1 MYKFVKET
9 IVNNGGSGVFSAANG
24 VLSAKKI
31 MNLPVTSIVRAYKRG
46 YKAPVKDK
54 WTVQFNAVS
63 STETATD
70 YRFVINLTQKG
81 KYDAEFQNTLT
92 YSGVKVS
99 VEVAVAPSMTAASL
113 AELVEDALN
122 DYQTLKGWKYVTVTR
137 TTDTITLEVTD
148 EYNRIKSLELQ
159 AIGTSLTG
167 YAAYTSVAFATG
179 SPTHVATGSEGFGTC
194 HWVMKNLRLPTLANT
209 SFGAPFSDERPVP
222 GAQYSQYTFVQKSER
237 PELGGMSAVNSEVT
251 SKTTHVLYCDAASS
265 AALEAACVSAGI
277 SIDTVGV
284 DVTAVT
290 LDDISLAS
298 ATSTGGA
305 QITYTTT
312 PTGVTGAIFARDTDG
327 DTIAGTLNESKVSL
341 TRGGVL
347 SLASGHGIAATD
359 VLGFAVTIDDKT
371 FKVKA
376 TIKA

>member
-9 IVNNGGSGVFSAANG
+9 IVNNGGSGVFSVADG

-54 WTVQFNAVS
+54 WSVKFGAVS

-81 KYDAEFQNTLT
+81 KYDAEFQNMLT

-99 VEVAVAPSMTAASL
+99 VEVAVTPSMTAASL

-122 DYQTLKGWKYVTVTR
+122 DYQTVKGWKYVTVTR
-137 TTDTITLEVTD
+137 SSDTITLEVTD

-237 PELGGMSAVNSEVT
+237 PELGGTSAVNSEVT

-284 DVTAVT
+284 DVSAVT
-290 LDDISLAS
+290 LGNISLAS
-298 ATSTGGA
+298 AAGTGGA
-305 QITYTTT
+305 KITYTTT
-312 PTGVTGAIFARDTDG
+312 PSGVTGAIFARDTDG
-327 DTIAGTLNESKVSL
+327 DIIAGTLDESKVSL
-341 TRGGVL
+341 TSDGVL
-347 SLASGHGIAATD
+347 SLATGHGIAAND
-359 VLGFAVTIDDKT
+359 KLGFAVTIDDKT
-371 FKVKA
+371 FKVTA

>member
-31 MNLPVTSIVRAYKRG
+31 MNLPVTSIVSAYKRG

-54 WTVQFNAVS
+54 WTIKFNAVS

-122 DYQTLKGWKYVTVTR
+122 DYQTVKGWKYVTVTR
-137 TTDTITLEVTD
+137 SSDTITLEVTD

-277 SIDTVGV
+277 SIDIVGV
-284 DVTAVT
+284 VVSAIT
-290 LDDISLAS
+290 LGNISLAS
-298 ATSTGGA
+298 AAGTGGA
-305 QITYTTT
+305 KITYTTT
-312 PTGVTGAIFARDTDG
+312 PSGVTGAIFARDTDG
-327 DTIAGTLNESKVSL
+327 DTIAGTLDESKVSL
-341 TRGGVL
+341 TNDGVL
-347 SLASGHGIAATD
+347 SLASGHGIAAND

-371 FKVKA
+371 FKVTA

>member
-31 MNLPVTSIVRAYKRG
+31 MNLPVTSIVSAYKRG

-54 WTVQFNAVS
+54 WTVQFNTVS

-122 DYQTLKGWKYVTVTR
+122 DYQTVKGWKYVTVTR

-284 DVTAVT
+284 DVSAVT
-290 LDDISLAS
+290 LGNISLTS
-298 ATSTGGA
+298 ATGTGGA
-305 QITYTTT
+305 KITYTTT
-312 PTGVTGAIFARDTDG
+312 PSGVTGAIFARNTDG

-341 TRGGVL
+341 TSDGVL
-347 SLASGHGIAATD
+347 SLASGHGIAAND
-359 VLGFAVTIDDKT
+359 KLGFAVTIDDKT
-371 FKVKA
+371 FKVTA

>member
-31 MNLPVTSIVRAYKRG
+31 MNLPATSVVSAYKRG

-54 WTVQFNAVS
+54 WTVQFAAVS
-63 STETATD
+63 GTETATD

-92 YSGVKVS
+92 YSGAKVS
-99 VEVAVAPSMTAASL
+99 VEVAVTQSMAAADL
-113 AELVEDALN
+113 AEAVESALN
-122 DYQTLKGWKYVTVTR
+122 GYQTVKGWKYVTVTR
-137 TTDTITLEVTD
+137 STHTITLEVTD
-148 EYNRIKSLELQ
+148 EYNRIESVELQ
-159 AIGTSLTG
+159 AIGNSLTG
-167 YAAYTSVAFATG
+167 YDAHTPVAFASG
-179 SPTHVATGSEGFGTC
+179 SPTHAATGSEGFGTC

-237 PELGGMSAVNSEVT
+237 PELGGMTAVNSEVT

-284 DVTAVT
+284 EVTAVT
-290 LDDISLAS
+290 LGNISLAS
-298 ATSTGGA
+298 ATGTSGVK
-305 QITYTTT
+305 ITYTTT
-312 PTGVTGAIFARDTDG
+312 PSGVTGAIFARDTDG
-327 DTIAGTLNESKVSL
+327 DTIAGTLDNSKVSL
-341 TRGGVL
+341 TSGGVL
-347 SLASGHGIAATD
+347 TLATGHGIAAGD
-359 VLGFAVTIDDKT
+359 KLGFAVTIDGKI
-371 FKVKA
+371 FKVTA
-376 TIKA
+376 TIAA

>member
-9 IVNNGGSGVFSAANG
+9 IVNNGGSGVFSAADG

-31 MNLPVTSIVRAYKRG
+31 MNLPATSVVSAYKRG
-46 YKAPVKDK
+46 YQAPVKDK
-54 WTVQFNAVS
+54 WTVQFAAVS
-63 STETATD
+63 ASETATD

-99 VEVAVAPSMTAASL
+99 VEVAVTSNMTAANL
-113 AELVEDALN
+113 AKAVKEAL
-122 DYQTLKGWKYVTVTR
+122 DGYQTVKGWKYVTVTR
-137 TTDTITLEVTD
+137 STDTITLEVTD
-148 EYNRIKSLELQ
+148 EYNRIASLELQ

-167 YAAYTSVAFATG
+167 YNAHTPVAFVQG

-209 SFGAPFSDERPVP
+209 AFAAPFSDERPVP

-237 PELGGMSAVNSEVT
+237 PELGGMTAVNSEVT
-251 SKTTHVLYCDAASS
+251 SKTTHVLYCDALSS

-284 DVTAVT
+284 DVSAVT
-290 LDDISLAS
+290 LDDISLTS
-298 ATSTGGA
+298 ATGTGGA
-305 QITYTTT
+305 KITYTTT
-312 PTGVTGAIFARDTDG
+312 PSGVTGAIFARDTDG
-327 DTIAGTLNESKVSL
+327 DTIAGTLDESKVSL
-341 TRGGVL
+341 TSDGVL
-347 SLASGHGIAATD
+347 SLALGHGIAAND
-359 VLGFAVTIDDKT
+359 KLGFAVTIDDKT
-371 FKVKA
+371 FKVTA
-376 TIKA
+376 TIEA

>member
-31 MNLPVTSIVRAYKRG
+31 MNLPVTSIVSAYKRG

-54 WTVQFNAVS
+54 WSVQFAAVS

-92 YSGVKVS
+92 YSGVKIS
-99 VEVAVAPSMTAASL
+99 VEVAVTPSMTAASL

-122 DYQTLKGWKYVTVTR
+122 DYQTVKGWKYVTVTR
-137 TTDTITLEVTD
+137 STDTITLEVTD

-284 DVTAVT
+284 DVSAVT

-298 ATSTGGA
+298 ATGTGGA
-305 QITYTTT
+305 KITYTTT
-312 PTGVTGAIFARDTDG
+312 PSGVTGAIFARDTDG
-327 DTIAGTLNESKVSL
+327 DTIAGTLDESKVSL
-341 TRGGVL
+341 TSDGVL
-347 SLASGHGIAATD
+347 SLASGHGIAAND
-359 VLGFAVTIDDKT
+359 KLGFAVTIDDKT

-376 TIKA
+376 TIVA

>member
-54 WTVQFNAVS
+54 WSVKFGAVS

-81 KYDAEFQNTLT
+81 KYDAEFQNMLT

-99 VEVAVAPSMTAASL
+99 VEVAVTPSMTAASL

-122 DYQTLKGWKYVTVTR
+122 DYQTVKGWKYVTVTR
-137 TTDTITLEVTD
+137 SSDTITLEVTD

-179 SPTHVATGSEGFGTC
+179 SITHVATGSEGFGTC

-237 PELGGMSAVNSEVT
+237 PELGGTSAVNSEVT

-284 DVTAVT
+284 DVSAVT
-290 LDDISLAS
+290 LGNISLAS
-298 ATSTGGA
+298 AAGTGGA
-305 QITYTTT
+305 KITYTTT
-312 PTGVTGAIFARDTDG
+312 PSGVTGAIFARDTDG
-327 DTIAGTLNESKVSL
+327 DIIDGTLDESKVSL
-341 TRGGVL
+341 TSDGVL
-347 SLASGHGIAATD
+347 SLATGHGIAAND
-359 VLGFAVTIDDKT
+359 KLGFAVTIDDKT

>member
-31 MNLPVTSIVRAYKRG
+31 MNLPVTSIVSAYKRG

-54 WTVQFNAVS
+54 WTVQFDAVS

-92 YSGVKVS
+92 YSGVKIS
-99 VEVAVAPSMTAASL
+99 VEVAVTPSMTAASL

-122 DYQTLKGWKYVTVTR
+122 DYQTVKGWKYVTVTR
-137 TTDTITLEVTD
+137 STDTITLEVTD

-284 DVTAVT
+284 DVSAVT

-298 ATSTGGA
+298 ATGEGGA
-305 QITYTTT
+305 KITYTTT
-312 PTGVTGAIFARDTDG
+312 PSGVTGAIFARDTDG
-327 DTIAGTLNESKVSL
+327 DTIAGSLDESKVSL
-341 TRGGVL
+341 TSDGVL
-347 SLASGHGIAATD
+347 SLASGHGIAAD
-359 VLGFAVTIDDKT
+359 DKLGFAVTIDDKT
-371 FKVKA
+371 FKVTA
-376 TIKA
+376 TIEA

>member
-9 IVNNGGSGVFSAANG
+9 IVNNGGSGVFSVADG

-54 WTVQFNAVS
+54 WSVKFGAVS

-81 KYDAEFQNTLT
+81 KYDAEFQNMLT

-99 VEVAVAPSMTAASL
+99 VEVAVTPSMTAASL

-122 DYQTLKGWKYVTVTR
+122 DYQTVKGWKYVTVTR
-137 TTDTITLEVTD
+137 SSDTITLEVTD

-237 PELGGMSAVNSEVT
+237 PELGGTSAVNSEVT

-284 DVTAVT
+284 DVSAVT
-290 LDDISLAS
+290 LGNISLAS
-298 ATSTGGA
+298 AAGTGGA
-305 QITYTTT
+305 KITYTTT
-312 PTGVTGAIFARDTDG
+312 PSGVTGAIFARDTDG
-327 DTIAGTLNESKVSL
+327 DIIDGTLDESKVSL
-341 TRGGVL
+341 TSDGVL
-347 SLASGHGIAATD
+347 SLATGHGIAAND
-359 VLGFAVTIDDKT
+359 KLGFAVTIDDKT

>member
-54 WTVQFNAVS
+54 WSVKFNAVS
-63 STETATD
+63 SSETATD

-99 VEVAVAPSMTAASL
+99 VEVAVTPSMTAASL

-122 DYQTLKGWKYVTVTR
+122 DYQTVKGWKYVTVTR
-137 TTDTITLEVTD
+137 SSDTITLEVTD

-179 SPTHVATGSEGFGTC
+179 SITHVATGSEGFGTC

-237 PELGGMSAVNSEVT
+237 PELGGTSAVNSEVT

-284 DVTAVT
+284 DVSAVT
-290 LDDISLAS
+290 LGNISLAS
-298 ATSTGGA
+298 AAGTGGA
-305 QITYTTT
+305 KITYTTT
-312 PTGVTGAIFARDTDG
+312 PSGVTGAIFARDTDG
-327 DTIAGTLNESKVSL
+327 DIIAGTLDESKVSL
-341 TRGGVL
+341 TSDGVL
-347 SLASGHGIAATD
+347 SLATGHGIAAND
-359 VLGFAVTIDDKT
+359 KLGFAVTIDDKT

>member
-31 MNLPVTSIVRAYKRG
+31 MNLPVTSIVSAYKRG

-54 WTVQFNAVS
+54 WTVQFSAVS

-99 VEVAVAPSMTAASL
+99 VEVAVTPSTTAASL

-122 DYQTLKGWKYVTVTR
+122 DYQTVKGWKYVTVTR
-137 TTDTITLEVTD
+137 STDTITLEVTD

-167 YAAYTSVAFATG
+167 YAAYTSVAFAT

-284 DVTAVT
+284 DVSAVT
-290 LDDISLAS
+290 LDNISLAS
-298 ATSTGGA
+298 AAGTGGA
-305 QITYTTT
+305 KITYTTT
-312 PTGVTGAIFARDTDG
+312 PSGVTGAIFARDTDG
-327 DTIAGTLNESKVSL
+327 DTIAGSLDESKVSL
-341 TRGGVL
+341 TSDGVL
-347 SLASGHGIAATD
+347 SLASGHGIVAND
-359 VLGFAVTIDDKT
+359 KLGFAVTIDDKT

-376 TIKA
+376 TIEA